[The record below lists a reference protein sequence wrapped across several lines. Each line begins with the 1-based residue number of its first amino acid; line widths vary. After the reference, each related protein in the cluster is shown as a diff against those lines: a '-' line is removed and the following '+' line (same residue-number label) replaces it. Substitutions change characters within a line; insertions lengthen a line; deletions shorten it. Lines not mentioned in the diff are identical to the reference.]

1 MKKLFLFAV
10 ISATVTLS
18 GCAFSKD
25 FAKSTDVKVDVPKD
39 NYSPLVVTAKFWNMA
54 ELAKKY
60 TPKKFEDFV
69 IETEKYCTFKIVD
82 FPTDG
87 NDTLTLQLKCDTAAG
102 KIAGLFKK
110 K

>member
-1 MKKLFLFAV
+1 MKKLLLFAV
-10 ISATVTLS
+10 IAATVTLS

-39 NYSPLVVTAKFWNMA
+39 NYSPLVVTAKFWSMA

-82 FPTDG
+82 IPKDG

>member
-1 MKKLFLFAV
+1 MKKLLLFAV
-10 ISATVTLS
+10 IAVTVAMS

-25 FAKSTDVKVDVPKD
+25 FAKSADVKVDVPKD

-60 TPKKFEDFV
+60 TPAKVGEFI
-69 IETEKYCTFKIVD
+69 IETEKYCTFRIVD